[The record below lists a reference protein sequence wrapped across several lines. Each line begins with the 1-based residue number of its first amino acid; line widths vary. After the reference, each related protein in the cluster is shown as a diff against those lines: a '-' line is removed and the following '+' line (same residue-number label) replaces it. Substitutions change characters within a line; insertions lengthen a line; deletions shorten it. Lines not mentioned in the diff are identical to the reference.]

1 MTGSRIFERFEKEW
15 TEISK
20 ILFATGL
27 FLEKGVNF
35 FLDPLAVERLVGL
48 TRPPIHKTRDVLQ
61 IVDKVKQLKFSN
73 QFFLILNTNFK
84 DLKFEYSDW
93 STPQF
98 NTSLSHKTHSFSASK
113 IRHLK
118 TNPSHVEF
126 MTCGSDG
133 VLLKS
138 RAGAPRS
145 DGFRGADSA
154 QLKRS
159 GPFVDMTC

>member
-61 IVDKVKQLKFSN
+61 IVDKVKQLKFST
-73 QFFLILNTNFK
+73 QFFN
-84 DLKFEYSDW
+84 FEYK
-93 STPQF
+93 F
-98 NTSLSHKTHSFSASK
+98 LRFE
-113 IRHLK
+113 I
-118 TNPSHVEF
+118 
-126 MTCGSDG
+126 
-133 VLLKS
+133 
-138 RAGAPRS
+138 
-145 DGFRGADSA
+145 
-154 QLKRS
+154 
-159 GPFVDMTC
+159 